1 MADDP
6 GTEIQLPVSLNKD
19 DNLLPDSVELLR
31 RLGAISNPLIQIL
44 NPNGNAE
51 DGDGRDDVVA
61 RARGAVD
68 SVSPGNAEAV
78 RRLLVAAASGAH
90 YHVEVEAVLSAGA
103 AGRVTCALSA
113 EKAGV
118 AKRDHATWHHII
130 AADVLHYCCK
140 KSFTIIRTTVQ

>member
-68 SVSPGNAEAV
+68 PRPPRHTEPAGG
-78 RRLLVAAASGAH
+78 LLLAAAAGGH
-90 YHVEVEAVLSAGA
+90 PIVEVDAVLRAGA
-103 AGRVTCALSA
+103 ARRRPRALRAEEPALPQFCADG
-113 EKAGV
+113 EKMV
-118 AKRDHATWHHII
+118 R
-130 AADVLHYCCK
+130 CN
-140 KSFTIIRTTVQ
+140 